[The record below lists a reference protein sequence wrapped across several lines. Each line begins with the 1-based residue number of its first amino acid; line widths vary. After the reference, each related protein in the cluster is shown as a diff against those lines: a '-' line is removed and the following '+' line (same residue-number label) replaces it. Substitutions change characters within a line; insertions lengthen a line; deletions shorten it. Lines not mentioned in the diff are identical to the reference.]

1 MPLQMWKAS
10 TISIKNYKTISIVG
24 LVKHLT
30 NHLMLALKL
39 IFIFFAKTF
48 TTSTMYVVF
57 KHEIKAMISNID
69 LVSLIQSKVSFTCAH
84 HFS

>member
-1 MPLQMWKAS
+1 M
-10 TISIKNYKTISIVG
+10 G
-24 LVKHLT
+24 LVKCLT
-30 NHLMLALKL
+30 NHLMLALEL

-57 KHEIKAMISNID
+57 KHEIKAMINNID
-69 LVSLIQSKVSFTCAH
+69 LVSLIQWKVSFTCAY

>member
-1 MPLQMWKAS
+1 M
-10 TISIKNYKTISIVG
+10 G

-39 IFIFFAKTF
+39 IFVFFAKTL

-57 KHEIKAMISNID
+57 KHEIKEMINNID
-69 LVSLIQSKVSFTCAH
+69 LVSLIQWKVSFTCAYP
-84 HFS
+84 FS